1 MAESPRPKVDRKAR
15 LQIPPQLILKHDP
28 LERCN
33 NWEEVVIGL
42 SPEAAMIEATRCIQC
57 PAVPCIK
64 ACPVQNDIPGAL
76 WLLES
81 GDFIGAANKFRET
94 STMPD
99 VCGRICPQERL
110 CEGDCV
116 VGNNPKINVR
126 PVAIGRLEAFVA
138 DHQRK
143 TDGLPRPPAVE
154 KTGKRAA
161 VIGAGPAGMTVAE
174 LLASKGHSVT
184 ILDNW
189 PEPGGILRYGIPNFK
204 LGKSIV
210 EDKVALL
217 RDLGVEFISNVTVGR
232 EVSVSQLQDEYDAVY
247 LGHGASIGASP
258 NVPGE
263 HFNGVYYAT
272 DFLVRGNLTPH
283 ELPEGQKEK
292 PKVGKRVVVI
302 GGGDTSSDCVRTAV
316 RLGAEDVTCLYR
328 RTESEM
334 PGRIEERTHAKE
346 EGVKYFFLAAPLR
359 FMGDDDGNVTGV
371 ECVQMELGE
380 PDASGR
386 PRPVAKA
393 GSEFVVP
400 ADTVVM
406 AVGYWADEEFAQAIP
421 GLETQ
426 RGGRIVIDSETGETS
441 VPGLFAG
448 GDSVRGADLVV
459 TAIADAQRAAAAM
472 DAYLQSLSSTAESAY
487 QTV

>member
-1 MAESPRPKVDRKAR
+1 MAESPRPKIDRKAR
-15 LQIPPQLILKHDP
+15 LQIPAQPIQKHDP

-33 NWEEVVIGL
+33 HWEEVVIGF
-42 SPEAAMIEATRCIQC
+42 SPDTAMVEATRCIQC
-57 PAVPCIK
+57 PAAPCIK
-64 ACPVQNDIPGAL
+64 ACPVGNDIPGAL
-76 WLLES
+76 WLLEI

-94 STMPD
+94 STMPE

-116 VGNNPKINVR
+116 VGNNPKLNVR

-143 TDGLPRPPAVE
+143 TEGLPRPTIAE
-154 KTGKRAA
+154 STGKSIA
-161 VIGAGPAGMTVAE
+161 VIGAGPAGITVAE
-174 LLASKGHSVT
+174 LLAPNGHSIT

-204 LGKSIV
+204 MGKSIV

-217 RDLGVEFISNVTVGR
+217 RDLGVEFVGNVTIGR
-232 EVSVSQLQDEYDAVY
+232 DKSVSQLLAEYDAVY

-258 NVPGE
+258 NLPGE
-263 HFNGVYYAT
+263 DLNGVYYAT
-272 DFLVRGNLTPH
+272 DFLVRGNLSPE

-292 PKVGKRVVVI
+292 PKIGKRVVVI

-316 RLGAEDVTCLYR
+316 RLRAKEVTCLYR

-334 PGRIEERTHAKE
+334 PGRVEERTHAKE
-346 EGVKYFFLAAPLR
+346 EGVKYVFLTAPLR
-359 FMGDDDGNVTGV
+359 FVGDESGNVTGV
-371 ECVQMELGE
+371 ECIQMELGE

-386 PRPVAKA
+386 PRPVQKA
-393 GSEFVVP
+393 GSEFIVT

-406 AVGYWADEEFAQAIP
+406 AVGYWADEEFAQAVP
-421 GLETQ
+421 GLGTQ
-426 RGGRIVIDSETGETS
+426 KSGRIVIDPDTGETS

-459 TAIADAQRAAAAM
+459 TAVADGRRAAEAI
-472 DAYLQSLSSTAESAY
+472 DAYLQGLGSTAKAAP
-487 QTV
+487 QMV

>member
-1 MAESPRPKVDRKAR
+1 MV
-15 LQIPPQLILKHDP
+15 
-28 LERCN
+28 
-33 NWEEVVIGL
+33 
-42 SPEAAMIEATRCIQC
+42 EATRCIQC
-57 PAVPCIK
+57 PAAPCIK
-64 ACPVQNDIPGAL
+64 ACPLHNDIPGAF

-81 GDFIGAANKFRET
+81 GDFVGAANKFRET

-116 VGNNPKINVR
+116 VGNNPKLNVR

-143 TDGLPRPPAVE
+143 TEGLPRPVMAE
-154 KTGKRAA
+154 KTGKGVA
-161 VIGAGPAGMTVAE
+161 VIGAGPTGLTVAE
-174 LLASKGHSVT
+174 LLAAKGHSVT

-189 PEPGGILRYGIPNFK
+189 PEPGGVLRYGIPSFK
-204 LGKSIV
+204 MGKGIV
-210 EDKVALL
+210 DDKVALL
-217 RDLGVEFISNVTVGR
+217 KDLGVEFIANVSIGR
-232 EVSVSQLQDEYDAVY
+232 DKSVEQLLDEYDAVY

-258 NVPGE
+258 NLPGE
-263 HFNGVYYAT
+263 DLDGVYYAT
-272 DFLVRGNLTPH
+272 DFLVRGNLPAK

-292 PKVGKRVVVI
+292 PKIGKRVVVI

-316 RLGAEDVTCLYR
+316 RLGAEEVTCLYR
-328 RTESEM
+328 RTEAEM

-346 EGVKYFFLAAPLR
+346 EGVKYVFLAAPLR
-359 FMGDDDGNVTGV
+359 FIGDQDGKVTGV
-371 ECVQMELGE
+371 ECIEMELGE

-393 GSEFVVP
+393 GSESIVP

-406 AVGYWADEEFAQAIP
+406 AVGYWTDEEFAKAVP
-421 GLETQ
+421 GLEAQ
-426 RGGRIVIDSETGETS
+426 KGGRIIIDPETGETS

-459 TAIADAQRAAAAM
+459 TAVADGRRAAEAI
-472 DAYLQSLSSTAESAY
+472 DAYLQGLGTHAKATP
-487 QTV
+487 QMV